1 MTDKSKNKITIKG
14 LVVTGLIILL
24 LIPTLIINT
33 LVGERQSRQKEAFT
47 EISDKWAK
55 VQTITGPVISIPYQ
69 DYFRE
74 SNGAVH
80 KIKKYIHI
88 LPEELNIKGKV
99 VPEKRYRGIFE
110 TVVYTSDLEFTG
122 YFSNLHPSFPSI
134 QPKDILFNEAFLSIG
149 ITDLRGIEN
158 TVSIDFDSTKYS
170 FNSGVETTDIF
181 KSGINT
187 KIPLDNQDSLDP
199 IRSFSMK
206 LKLRGSQYLYF
217 IPVGK
222 ETNLSISSNWPTP
235 SFDGA
240 FLPDT
245 REIQPNG
252 FSANWKVLHLN
263 RNYPQLWLNSAF
275 SVDES
280 AFGVML
286 YLPVDNYTKTDRSIK
301 YAILFIALT
310 FLIFFFL
317 ELLNNNSI
325 HPLQYI
331 LIGFALCIFYVLLLS
346 ISEQLFFNLA
356 YLIASIMTIGLITWY
371 SSSILKD
378 RKLAYLVGG
387 NLVVLYGFIFVI
399 LQLEDYALLIGSL
412 GLFLILAIVMYFSRK
427 IDWKGIKE
435 K

>member
-1 MTDKSKNKITIKG
+1 MTEKSKNQITIKG
-14 LVVTGLIILL
+14 LVVTVLIVLL
-24 LIPTLIINT
+24 LIPTLFINI
-33 LVGERQSRQKEAFT
+33 LVEERQSRQKEAFT

-55 VQTITGPVISIPYQ
+55 AQTITGPVISIPYD

-74 SNGAVH
+74 SNGTVH

-88 LPEELNIKGKV
+88 LPEELNITGNII
-99 VPEKRYRGIFE
+99 PEKRYRGIFE
-110 TVVYTSDLEFTG
+110 TVVYTSDLELTG
-122 YFSNLHPSFPSI
+122 YFSDLNPSLPSI
-134 QPKDILFNEAFLSIG
+134 QTKDILFNEAFISIG

-158 TVSIDFDSTKYS
+158 NVAIDFNSTRLS

-187 KIPLDNQDSLDP
+187 KIHLENQDSLNHT
-199 IRSFSMK
+199 RNFSVK
-206 LKLRGSQYLYF
+206 VKLRGSQYLYF
-217 IPVGK
+217 TPVGK
-222 ETNLSISSNWPTP
+222 ETILKIRSDWPTP

-240 FLPDT
+240 FLPDS
-245 REIQPNG
+245 REIQSTG

-263 RNYPQLWLNSAF
+263 RNYPQIWLDSSF

-301 YAILFIALT
+301 YAILFIAMT
-310 FLIFFFL
+310 FMIFFFL
-317 ELLNNNSI
+317 ELLNHNSI
-325 HPLQYI
+325 HPMQYI

-346 ISEQLFFNLA
+346 ISEQLYFNLA

-371 SSSILKD
+371 SGSILKD

-387 NLVVLYGFIFVI
+387 NLIILYGFIFVL
-399 LQLEDYALLIGSL
+399 LQLQDYALLIGSL
-412 GLFLILAIVMYFSRK
+412 GLFIILTIVMYFSRK

-435 K
+435 

>member
-1 MTDKSKNKITIKG
+1 MTEKSKNQITIKG
-14 LVVTGLIILL
+14 LIVTALIILL

-33 LVGERQSRQKEAFT
+33 LVYERQSRQKEAFT
-47 EISDKWAK
+47 EVSNKWAK
-55 VQTITGPVISIPYQ
+55 AQTLTGPIVSIPYE
-69 DYFRE
+69 DYFKE
-74 SNGAVH
+74 SNGTVH

-88 LPEELNIKGKV
+88 LPDELNIKGKL
-99 VPEKRYRGIFE
+99 VPEKRYRGIYE
-110 TVVYTSDLEFTG
+110 TVVYTSDLDIYG
-122 YFSNLHPSFPSI
+122 IFSDLHPSLPAI
-134 QPKDILFNEAFLSIG
+134 QSKDILYNEAFISIG

-158 TVSIDFDSTKYS
+158 NVTINFNSTKYS

-187 KIPLDNQDSLDP
+187 RIQLNNLDSLNH
-199 IRSFSMK
+199 INNFSIN

-217 IPVGK
+217 TPVGK
-222 ETNLSISSNWPTP
+222 QTIISISSDWATP

-240 FLPDT
+240 FLPDS
-245 REIQPNG
+245 REIESTG

-263 RNYPQLWLNSAF
+263 RNYPQSWLNSTF

-286 YLPVDNYTKTDRSIK
+286 FLPVDNYTKTDRSVK

-331 LIGFALCIFYVLLLS
+331 LIGFALCIFYIMLLS
-346 ISEQLFFNLA
+346 ISEQLYFNFA

-371 SSSILKD
+371 SRSILKD

-387 NLVVLYGFIFVI
+387 NLVILYGFIFVI
-399 LQLEDYALLIGSL
+399 LQLQDYALLIGSM
-412 GLFLILAIVMYFSRK
+412 GLFIILTIVMYYSRK